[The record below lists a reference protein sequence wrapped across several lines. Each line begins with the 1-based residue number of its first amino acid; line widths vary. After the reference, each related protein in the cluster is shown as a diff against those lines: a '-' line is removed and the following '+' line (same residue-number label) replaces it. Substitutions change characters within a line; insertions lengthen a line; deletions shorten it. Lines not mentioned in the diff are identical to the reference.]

1 MGMQDMSKA
10 IDTRHVDGHGHDR
23 GHVRQRDWSKAM
35 SDNIALALIV
45 YTALQIFVTV
55 EALREGVSSTLP
67 YFALIILVA
76 AIIPACR
83 WFEKR
88 WDLPAEAR
96 NDEGLRGDFRRDQFL
111 LWALALGL
119 PLAITA
125 LLRAIFTAAA

>member
-1 MGMQDMSKA
+1 MGMQDMGEA
-10 IDTRHVDGHGHDR
+10 IENRHVGAHT
-23 GHVRQRDWSKAM
+23 RQRDWSKAM

-55 EALREGVSSTLP
+55 EEMRAGMSSTVP
-67 YFALIILVA
+67 YFALIVLVA

-83 WFEKR
+83 WIEKR
-88 WDLPAEAR
+88 WKDLPDEVRSSEA
-96 NDEGLRGDFRRDQFL
+96 LKSDFRRDQVL

-125 LLRAIFTAAA
+125 IFKAVFAAAA

>member
-1 MGMQDMSKA
+1 MGMQDMGEA
-10 IDTRHVDGHGHDR
+10 VENRHVVAHTR
-23 GHVRQRDWSKAM
+23 RRDWSKAM

-55 EALREGVSSTLP
+55 EEMRAGVSSTLP

-88 WDLPAEAR
+88 WKDLPAQDRGSEA
-96 NDEGLRGDFRRDQFL
+96 LKSDFRRDQFL
-111 LWALALGL
+111 LWALTLGL
-119 PLAITA
+119 PLGITA
-125 LLRAIFTAAA
+125 IMKAIFASVA